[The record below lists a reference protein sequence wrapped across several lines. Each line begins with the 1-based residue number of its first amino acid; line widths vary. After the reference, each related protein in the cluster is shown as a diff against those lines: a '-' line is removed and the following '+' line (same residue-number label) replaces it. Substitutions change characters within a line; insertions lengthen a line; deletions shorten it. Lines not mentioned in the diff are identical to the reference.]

1 MKLFLNFL
9 LPIINY
15 IVLGVSTYFF
25 VKSSRKILR
34 PVKSKILKIIPY
46 VLFFNSLGIQS
57 WIGDENPFIILPF
70 YILVFLICY
79 RGNSISKLVTALLFY
94 ILITPINMLIDTIFA
109 SYFDEALLGAFL
121 KNQLTLF
128 VKATIFI
135 IISLILYKFIK
146 DENIKLPKNLWYLLL
161 GLLIGPFFVIVGFT
175 GFGVGDL
182 LYPSPSLKS
191 HLFNEEGYSIIRFIT
206 LRLSF
211 IIIPFV
217 IISAISIFIA
227 MVILSKQEELK
238 EKENINNMKE
248 LYYEGIKNE
257 QKSIRLIK
265 HDMNNYL
272 LTMENML
279 ENNKVEET
287 KEFLKSLTS
296 SSSFNKTRQLTRNEV
311 VNAILDIKI
320 NAIKDYNIEFDYE
333 ISVPENL
340 EISHVDLSALLGNG
354 LDNAIE
360 STIKSNVKKIKFRLK
375 VEKGLFMLKIE
386 NPIGEK
392 PILKDNTFLST
403 KKNSSNHGFGLTS
416 IREIVSKYRGNMDI
430 NMENDKFTL
439 IIIIPLNS

>member
-1 MKLFLNFL
+1 MKLFLNFI

-15 IVLGVSTYFF
+15 TVLGLATYFL
-25 VKSSRKILR
+25 VQTSLKILK
-34 PVKSKILKIIPY
+34 PVKNKILKIIPY

-79 RGNSISKLVTALLFY
+79 KGDFLPKLVTALLFY
-94 ILITPINMLIDTIFA
+94 ILITPINMLIDTIF
-109 SYFDEALLGAFL
+109 SRYLNDYFIGAFL
-121 KNQLTLF
+121 YGQFILSI
-128 VKATIFI
+128 KATVFI
-135 IISLILYKFIK
+135 IISLVLYRFIK
-146 DENIKLPKNLWYLLL
+146 DKNIKLPKNLWYLLF

-175 GFGVGDL
+175 RFGVGDL
-182 LYPSPSLKS
+182 LYPSSSLKS
-191 HLFNEEGYSIIRFIT
+191 HLFNEESYSIIEFIT

-227 MVILSKQEELK
+227 MIILSKQEELK
-238 EKENINNMKE
+238 EMENINNMKE
-248 LYYEGIKNE
+248 LYYEGIKKE
-257 QKSIRLIK
+257 QRSIRLIK

-296 SSSFNKTRQLTRNEV
+296 SNGFNKTRQITRNEV
-311 VNAILDIKI
+311 INAILDIKI
-320 NAIKDYNIEFDYE
+320 NTMEDYNIEFDYE
-333 ISVPENL
+333 ISTSESI
-340 EISHVDLSALLGNG
+340 EISDIDLSALLGNA

-360 STIKSNVKKIKFRLK
+360 AAVKALDKKIVFRLK

-392 PILKDNTFLST
+392 PIVKENSFLST
-403 KKNSSNHGFGLTS
+403 KRNSSNHGFGLTS
-416 IREIVSKYRGNMDI
+416 IREIVSKYKGNMDI
-430 NMENDKFTL
+430 NMENNKFIL
-439 IIIIPLNS
+439 VIIIPLKS